1 MKKILLTLVS
11 VLNLSAYGQRTCGT
25 DKKMAEFFVANPE
38 AAANRTA
45 LKGFLV
51 NLSSG

>member
-25 DKKMAEFFVANPE
+25 DKKMTEF
-38 AAANRTA
+38 
-45 LKGFLV
+45 
-51 NLSSG
+51 